1 MSTKLT
7 LRLDDALIKDAKRYA
22 AQEGRSVSEL
32 VAAYFMRL
40 GSTVDDATLN
50 KMPGKVPG
58 NAPRKSSFYGL
69 LGDCNI
75 SPQALDKKAYLEHL
89 TRKHQ

>member
-7 LRLDDALIKDAKRYA
+7 LRLDDALIKDAKKYA

-32 VAAYFMRL
+32 VAAYFRRL
-40 GSTVDDATLN
+40 GAAVDAADSD
-50 KMPGKVPG
+50 KVPSHTH
-58 NAPRKSSFYGL
+58 RKSSFYGL
-69 LGDCNI
+69 LDDRHINL
-75 SPQALDKKAYLEHL
+75 QALDKNAYLEHL